1 MIISSRRAKASTFQY
16 LGDAHKKVFQQKF
29 GSQGKYTKKS
39 VPNRLYRVKY
49 KRSIKT
55 KIIT

>member
-1 MIISSRRAKASTFQY
+1 MVISSRRAKVSTFQY
-16 LGDAHKKVFQQKF
+16 LSDASKKVFQQKF
-29 GSQGKYTKKS
+29 GSQGKCTNKS